1 MFAPLPSTV
10 PSLNENR
17 ITPEKIDLGKALFFD
32 PRMSAS
38 GVFSCNSCHNLATG
52 GDDNMP
58 VSIGHGWQKG
68 PRNSPTVLN
77 AVFNQAQ
84 FWDGRAPD
92 LAEQAKGP
100 VQAGV
105 EMANTPDNVLLTLNS
120 MPQYVE
126 WFEASF
132 PQEDEPVS
140 FDNFAK
146 AIEAYEAT
154 LITPSPF
161 DAWLN
166 GDDGAMTE
174 EEVRGLQTF
183 VDAGC
188 ASCHSGIN
196 LGGNGYYPFGLV
208 ERPGAEILPEGDK
221 GRYIVTETVDHYRAI
236 RDMLSLQP
244 SLDEQDHER
253 RREAASGSLAATPR
267 RRLLDPGP
275 TGRIG
280 TGRSQRR
287 SDRGQRRSDRGERY
301 RVAYTYA
308 PPPRPVAMARVP
320 YAEAADVPDEYEDLL
335 ESSLQGKP
343 LHVYQSIGNNPE
355 VLAGLRSFLGSLW
368 ADSGLTDR
376 ERELVILAVAS
387 EVGNRYEWHQHV
399 NIARGVGVDDDQI
412 AALGRGDTDP
422 FGEEGTTLVEYALA
436 VVRGE
441 VDAIAHDEVAA
452 LYDDETV
459 VGIAAAAEGY
469 DALGGLI
476 DAFDLELEPGTEFH
490 GWDPR

>member
-1 MFAPLPSTV
+1 MPNPRHTATLAISLLAFAQGAAASSELRETALDIFSPLPSTM
-10 PSLNENR
+10 PSLNDNR

-77 AVFNQAQ
+77 AVFNEAQ

-105 EMANTPDNVLLTLNS
+105 EMANTPANVLLTLNS

-126 WFEASF
+126 WFQASF
-132 PQEDEPVS
+132 PEEDDPVS

-174 EEVRGLQTF
+174 QEVRGLQTF

-208 ERPGAEILPEGDK
+208 ERPGADILPEGDK
-221 GRYIVTETVDHYRAI
+221 GRYMVTETVDDEYVFRAAPLRNI
-236 RDMLSLQP
+236 ALTAPYFHSGVVWDLRTAVEIMASSQLGADLSE
-244 SLDEQDHER
+244 DEVTDITAFLGALTGEMP
-253 RREAASGSLAATPR
+253 EVVYPILPVETADTPK
-267 RRLLDPGP
+267 P
-275 TGRIG
+275 TG
-280 TGRSQRR
+280 
-287 SDRGQRRSDRGERY
+287 
-301 RVAYTYA
+301 
-308 PPPRPVAMARVP
+308 
-320 YAEAADVPDEYEDLL
+320 
-335 ESSLQGKP
+335 
-343 LHVYQSIGNNPE
+343 E
-355 VLAGLRSFLGSLW
+355 VR
-368 ADSGLTDR
+368 
-376 ERELVILAVAS
+376 
-387 EVGNRYEWHQHV
+387 
-399 NIARGVGVDDDQI
+399 
-412 AALGRGDTDP
+412 
-422 FGEEGTTLVEYALA
+422 
-436 VVRGE
+436 
-441 VDAIAHDEVAA
+441 
-452 LYDDETV
+452 
-459 VGIAAAAEGY
+459 
-469 DALGGLI
+469 
-476 DAFDLELEPGTEFH
+476 
-490 GWDPR
+490 